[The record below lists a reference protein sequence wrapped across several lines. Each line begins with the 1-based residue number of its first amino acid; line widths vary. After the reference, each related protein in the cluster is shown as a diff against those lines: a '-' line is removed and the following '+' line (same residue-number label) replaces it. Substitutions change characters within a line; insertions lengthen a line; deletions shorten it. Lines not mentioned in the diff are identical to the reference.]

1 VYFQVVLEE
10 SRSDRIGSISTRV
23 SITTTQD
30 ERPKTNSNNSS
41 EDENEIDLRE
51 RLLRE
56 KAIKSMRSRQ
66 SSINNTTHDRIVYET
81 Q

>member
-1 VYFQVVLEE
+1 M
-10 SRSDRIGSISTRV
+10 
-23 SITTTQD
+23 
-30 ERPKTNSNNSS
+30 NSSS

-56 KAIKSMRSRQ
+56 KAIKSMRRRQ
-66 SSINNTTHDRIVYET
+66 LTTNNNDTNDRIIYET